1 MSISKNNLILK
12 INATLKEYYGVLF
25 LFWKCE
31 SGDDFNSRI
40 VTETKRIVFGFLMKS
55 LFLKIWGVWA
65 IEPVG

>member
-12 INATLKEYYGVLF
+12 KNATLKEYFGVLF

-40 VTETKRIVFGFLMKS
+40 VTETKKNCLWIFNEISFLED
-55 LFLKIWGVWA
+55 LGCVDD
-65 IEPVG
+65 